1 MAAVG
6 LALGLVMAVIVAR
19 LVLIQGVDH
28 DRYTVLGE
36 RQRLRTIAL
45 AANRGYILDRNGRDL
60 AVSVARTSVWVNPR
74 DVADPLVAARAL
86 SPVLGQP
93 VLALQA
99 KLTKAGTFAYLG
111 RKLDDATAKAVVE
124 LDLPGVYTLPEPAR
138 LLPAA
143 GLAAPILGKV
153 GLDNNGLAGLE
164 QQFDRAL
171 VGRPGRLVV
180 ERDPAGRRIAQ
191 GEKRHEPSQPGD
203 DLVLTLDRGL
213 QYEAERLL
221 AAQIRSTR
229 AKGGVAVVMATGTG
243 EVLAMANLEAA
254 KPGGPVTPAPRNV
267 AVTDVYEPGSVNKL
281 ITIAAALEEGAVSTS
296 DRLNVPSR
304 MKIGNHVFSDHD
316 PHPPKAWTPADIM
329 RDSSNIGSIMIAQRL
344 GRDRLG
350 AYLREFGFGTRT
362 GIGFPGETAG
372 LVRPP
377 SSWYSTDMG
386 SIPIGQG
393 VSVTALQMLAAY
405 NTVANG
411 GVYVAPKLVKATVDA
426 DGRERATDAA
436 LTRRV
441 VSPAT
446 AASVRQMLEDVV
458 KSGTGTLAA
467 IDGYR
472 VGGKTGTARKPAVG
486 GRGYTNGA
494 YVSSFAGFVP
504 ADRPAFT
511 AMVMLDEPTPIFGG
525 LVAAPTFADLS
536 RYVLR
541 EMRIP
546 PSTAGVTAASTRPV
560 PPAAAVDA
568 DVPPATTV
576 VAPSTS
582 VR

>member
-1 MAAVG
+1 MT
-6 LALGLVMAVIVAR
+6 VIVAR
-19 LVLIQGVDH
+19 LVLIQGIDH
-28 DRYTVLGE
+28 DRYTALGE
-36 RQRLRTIAL
+36 RQRLRTVAL

-74 DVADPLVAARAL
+74 DVVDPLAAARAL

-93 VLALQA
+93 VPALQA

-111 RKLDDATAKAVVE
+111 RKLDDATAKAVAT
-124 LDLPGVYTLPEPAR
+124 LDLPGIYTLPEPAR

-143 GLAAPILGKV
+143 GLAAPVLGKV

-191 GEKRHEPSQPGD
+191 GQKRHEPSQAGD

-213 QYEAERLL
+213 QYETERLL
-221 AAQIRSTR
+221 AAQITSTR
-229 AKGGVAVVMATGTG
+229 AKGGVALVMATGSG
-243 EVLAMANLEAA
+243 EVLSMANLEAA
-254 KPGGPVTPAPRNV
+254 KPGGPVTPSPRNI

-281 ITIAAALEEGAVSTS
+281 ITIAAALEERAVSTS
-296 DRLNVPSR
+296 DRLNVPDR
-304 MKIGNHVFSDHD
+304 MKLGNHVFSDHD
-316 PHPPKAWTPADIM
+316 PHAPKAWSPADIM
-329 RDSSNIGSIMIAQRL
+329 RESSNIGSIMIAQRL
-344 GRDRLG
+344 GRDQLG

-362 GIGFPGETAG
+362 GLGFPGETAG
-372 LVRPP
+372 LVRPA

-426 DGRERATDAA
+426 AGRERSTAA
-436 LTRRV
+436 PITRRV

-446 AASVRQMLEDVV
+446 ASAVREMLEEVV

-472 VGGKTGTARKPAVG
+472 VGGKTGTARKPAIG
-486 GRGYTNGA
+486 GHGYINGA

-504 ADRPAFT
+504 VDRPAFT

-525 LVAAPTFADLS
+525 LVAAPMFADLS

-546 PSTAGVTAASTRPV
+546 PTPVSVTPGSSAVPARP
-560 PPAAAVDA
+560 AVDG
-568 DVPPATTV
+568 DLPVATTV